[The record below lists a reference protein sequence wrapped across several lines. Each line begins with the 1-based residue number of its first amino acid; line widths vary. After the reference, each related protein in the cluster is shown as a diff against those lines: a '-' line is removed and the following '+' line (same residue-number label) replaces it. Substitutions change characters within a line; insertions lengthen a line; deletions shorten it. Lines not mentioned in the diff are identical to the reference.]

1 LGFIAPPSS
10 SVVIA
15 AILSGARPETNGV
28 FLCLPVRLSTPAEGG
43 TRIGTFVPVGDN
55 PGMGQ
60 RVLIV
65 DDHAGFRASARRM
78 LECEGY
84 EVVGEAENGS
94 EALVAA
100 RELKPD
106 LVLVDVGLPD
116 CDGRD
121 LAERLGAESLDA
133 ERRLAVLLISSRD
146 DVESGGEALG
156 FIPKDRLSGRA
167 IAELLP

>member
-1 LGFIAPPSS
+1 
-10 SVVIA
+10 
-15 AILSGARPETNGV
+15 
-28 FLCLPVRLSTPAEGG
+28 
-43 TRIGTFVPVGDN
+43 
-55 PGMGQ
+55 MGQ

-78 LECEGY
+78 LECDGF
-84 EVVGEAENGS
+84 EVVGEAADGA

-100 RELKPD
+100 RELAPD

-121 LAERLGAESLDA
+121 LAERLGTSTHV
-133 ERRLAVLLISSRD
+133 AVLLISSRD

-167 IAELLP
+167 ITELLP

>member
-1 LGFIAPPSS
+1 
-10 SVVIA
+10 
-15 AILSGARPETNGV
+15 
-28 FLCLPVRLSTPAEGG
+28 
-43 TRIGTFVPVGDN
+43 
-55 PGMGQ
+55 MGQ

-78 LECEGY
+78 LECDGF
-84 EVVGEAENGS
+84 EVVGEAADRA

-100 RELKPD
+100 RELVPD

-121 LAERLGAESLDA
+121 LADELGANA
-133 ERRLAVLLISSRD
+133 RVAVVLISSRD

-167 IAELLP
+167 IKAMMP

>member
-1 LGFIAPPSS
+1 MEFP
-10 SVVIA
+10 
-15 AILSGARPETNGV
+15 GV
-28 FLCLPVRLSTPAEGG
+28 FGCGYPHRPQALPVLALPSRWATM
-43 TRIGTFVPVGDN
+43 TMTQ
-55 PGMGQ
+55 MGQ

-78 LECEGY
+78 LECDGF
-84 EVVGEAENGS
+84 EVVGEAADGA

-100 RELKPD
+100 RELVPD

-121 LAERLGAESLDA
+121 LAAELGTNGHV
-133 ERRLAVLLISSRD
+133 AVVLISSRD

-156 FIPKDRLSGRA
+156 FIPKDRLSGEA
-167 IAELLP
+167 IKAMLP

>member
-1 LGFIAPPSS
+1 MW
-10 SVVIA
+10 
-15 AILSGARPETNGV
+15 E
-28 FLCLPVRLSTPAEGG
+28 
-43 TRIGTFVPVGDN
+43 
-55 PGMGQ
+55 MGQ

-78 LECEGY
+78 LECDGY
-84 EVVGEAENGS
+84 EVIGEAADGA
-94 EALVAA
+94 EALAAA
-100 RELKPD
+100 RALSPD

-121 LAERLGAESLDA
+121 LAEE
-133 ERRLAVLLISSRD
+133 LAAQPHVLVLLISSRD

-156 FIPKDRLSGRA
+156 FIPKDRLSGTA

>member
-1 LGFIAPPSS
+1 
-10 SVVIA
+10 
-15 AILSGARPETNGV
+15 
-28 FLCLPVRLSTPAEGG
+28 
-43 TRIGTFVPVGDN
+43 
-55 PGMGQ
+55 MGQ

-78 LECEGY
+78 LECDGF
-84 EVVGEAENGS
+84 EVVGEAADGA
-94 EALVAA
+94 EALAAA
-100 RELKPD
+100 RELHPD

-121 LAERLGAESLDA
+121 LAEEIAAQPHIE
-133 ERRLAVLLISSRD
+133 VLLISSRD
-146 DVESGGEALG
+146 DIEGGTEALG

>member
-1 LGFIAPPSS
+1 
-10 SVVIA
+10 
-15 AILSGARPETNGV
+15 
-28 FLCLPVRLSTPAEGG
+28 
-43 TRIGTFVPVGDN
+43 
-55 PGMGQ
+55 M
-60 RVLIV
+60 IV

-84 EVVGEAENGS
+84 EVVGEAADGA
-94 EALVAA
+94 EAMAAA
-100 RELKPD
+100 RKLRPD

-121 LAERLGAESLDA
+121 LAERLVTGGEP
-133 ERRLAVLLISSRD
+133 AVLLISSRD
-146 DVESGGEALG
+146 DVESDGEALG